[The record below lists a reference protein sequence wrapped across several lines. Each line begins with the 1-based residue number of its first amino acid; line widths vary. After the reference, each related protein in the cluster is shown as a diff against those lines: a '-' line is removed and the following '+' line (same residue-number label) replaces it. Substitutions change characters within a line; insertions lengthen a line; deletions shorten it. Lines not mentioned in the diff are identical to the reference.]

1 MILLADSASIAAFC
15 RSQRGARYVAVDT
28 EFMRDR
34 TYWPKLCLVQVAG
47 PDEAAIIDT
56 LVPGIDLK
64 PLFALLLDPDVTK
77 VFHAARQD
85 IEIFFHLMGRIPA
98 PLVDT
103 QVVAMVC
110 GFGDAVSYENLAAKL
125 AGARVDKSSRFT
137 DWAQRPLTERQ
148 LQYALS
154 DVTHLRVA
162 YDKLERRL
170 KKTGRRH
177 WVEEEMN
184 VLTDPETYRLDPR
197 EAWRRLKPR
206 SEKPQFLAVLR
217 ELAAWREEEA
227 RARDVPRNRIL
238 KDESLIEI
246 AAHAPRTAEDL
257 ARSRGLARGFAESRQ
272 GTAILAAIR
281 RGLELPSS
289 EHPAPEPRTE
299 LPAGLGPVVDLLRVL
314 LKLRC
319 EENDVAQRLV
329 ASGDDLQLIAAD
341 DEAKVPA
348 LAGWRRK
355 MFGEDA
361 LALKHGR
368 LALTAQNRRIRI
380 VPLEA
385 GEPEGAGDRRH
396 GDGRKAEG
404 VRN

>member
-1 MILLADSASIAAFC
+1 MTLITDSKTLAAFC
-15 RSQRGARYVAVDT
+15 RRQLGADYVAVDT
-28 EFMRDR
+28 EFIRDR

-47 PDEAAIIDT
+47 PEAAAVIDT
-56 LVPGIDLK
+56 LAPGIDIQ
-64 PLFALLLDPDVTK
+64 PLQDLLFDPDVLK

-85 IEIFFHLMGRIPA
+85 IEIFFHQTGRIPA

-110 GFGDAVSYENLAAKL
+110 GFGDAVSYENLTAKL
-125 AGARVDKSSRFT
+125 AGARIDKSSRFT
-137 DWAQRPLTERQ
+137 DWAQRPLSERQ

-170 KKTGRRH
+170 KKTGRRR
-177 WVEEEMN
+177 WVEEEMSI
-184 VLTDPETYRLDPR
+184 LTDPATYRLDPR

-206 SEKPQFLAVLR
+206 SDKPQFLAVLR

-227 RARDVPRNRIL
+227 RTRDVPRNRIL
-238 KDESLIEI
+238 KDESLLEI
-246 AAHAPRTAEDL
+246 AAHAPRTADDL

-272 GTAILAAIR
+272 GVAILAAIKR
-281 RGLELPSS
+281 ALELPAA
-289 EHPAPEPRTE
+289 EQPKPEPRTE

-329 ASGDDLQLIAAD
+329 ASGDDLQSIAAD
-341 DEAKVPA
+341 DAAQVPA
-348 LAGWRRK
+348 LAGWRRE

-368 LALTAQNRRIRI
+368 LALTAQSRRIRL
-380 VPLEA
+380 VPLDASAPTRDPQQVESRKEA
-385 GEPEGAGDRRH
+385 SANILE
-396 GDGRKAEG
+396 
-404 VRN
+404 